1 MDNLHGW
8 HVGNIL
14 PVADPTKLKCILWH
28 IPSQRKARVVITLTG
43 ENTATLRVRIVSFP
57 ASLADA
63 LVAVLLPKLQ
73 AYLAHPVRAYG
84 GA

>member
-8 HVGNIL
+8 HVGSIL
-14 PVADPTKLKCILWH
+14 PVPDPHKLKCILWH
-28 IPSQRKARVVITLTG
+28 TPSQRKARVVIILG
-43 ENTATLRVRIVSFP
+43 DNGTATLRVRIVSFP

-63 LVAVLLPKLQ
+63 LVAVLLPKLHE
-73 AYLAHPVRAYG
+73 YLVHPVRDYG